1 MKSKTSCFNRTIF
14 KKNFTHFWPL
24 WLLYQIYLLVVIP
37 VWVWQK
43 AASPY
48 YYYGTGNEDT
58 TYRMYQ
64 LVELA
69 VHRMIPPLPV
79 FFFAVAAA
87 LAVFSY
93 LYSAKSTNMMHA
105 LPVNRL
111 ELYVT
116 NYLSGLIFLIVP
128 EIITFFITVLVCL
141 ANQFTCIQYLFA
153 ALLAQAGVTFFA
165 YSLAVFVAMFTG
177 QAFAMPCYYV
187 IVNYLYVGCMFI
199 VAKVIETI
207 SYGIENAWNPGKS
220 CILSPLY
227 YLNNNLRSSLIYTEN
242 GNGITG
248 IKITGM
254 PLTGIYAAAAVVL
267 VVAAYQL
274 YKRRQI
280 ETAGDWVSIGIIKP
294 VFRWGAALCGG
305 LVVGVTVISML
316 TDLPQLRKYPCLL
329 LCSVAMGFLFFF
341 GAEMLLE
348 KNFRVFRR
356 KRVLE
361 WAATAVI
368 TVVFVSLFE
377 MDAFG
382 LERYV
387 PEVADVETA
396 FVYLDYPVQ
405 VKGEELATLTE
416 LQRQIIANKDAYQE
430 VERTGSGFYYTTFLY
445 YMQDGSKVE
454 RRYALPLPEADGGA
468 DSTPAEQILAWESEP
483 ENLEREIFGIGN
495 SECRFT
501 SGYMDLYTAT
511 GLNNT
516 HMFSEKEIEQIL
528 KAIRA
533 DIEDGNLAK
542 YYQYCEQPEDTYYSN
557 IELEYYSTGRYVDN
571 WMYYY
576 DYHNSLEQLEGKAVD
591 GQEMTAGGN
600 LYLTFGPDC
609 VHIVETLEK
618 LGITNDEWKLMTNQ
632 EMMQ

>member
-93 LYSAKSTNMMHA
+93 LYSAKSANMMHA

-280 ETAGDWVSIGIIKP
+280 ETAGDWVSIRIIKP

-348 KNFRVFRR
+348 KNFKVFRR

-377 MDAFG
+377 IDAFG

-430 VERTGSGFYYTTFLY
+430 V
-445 YMQDGSKVE
+445 
-454 RRYALPLPEADGGA
+454 
-468 DSTPAEQILAWESEP
+468 
-483 ENLEREIFGIGN
+483 
-495 SECRFT
+495 
-501 SGYMDLYTAT
+501 
-511 GLNNT
+511 
-516 HMFSEKEIEQIL
+516 
-528 KAIRA
+528 
-533 DIEDGNLAK
+533 
-542 YYQYCEQPEDTYYSN
+542 
-557 IELEYYSTGRYVDN
+557 
-571 WMYYY
+571 
-576 DYHNSLEQLEGKAVD
+576 
-591 GQEMTAGGN
+591 
-600 LYLTFGPDC
+600 
-609 VHIVETLEK
+609 
-618 LGITNDEWKLMTNQ
+618 
-632 EMMQ
+632 

>member
-24 WLLYQIYLLVVIP
+24 WLLYQMYLLVAVP
-37 VWVWQK
+37 VSVWQN

-48 YYYGTGNEDT
+48 YYGTGYEDGSA
-58 TYRMYQ
+58 RMYQ

-69 VHRMIPPLPV
+69 VHRMLLPLPA
-79 FFFAVAAA
+79 FLFAGAAA

-93 LYSAKSTNMMHA
+93 LYSAKNANMIHA

-116 NYLSGLIFLIVP
+116 NYLSGLVFLILP
-128 EIITFFITVLVCL
+128 EIITFFITVIVCL

-177 QAFAMPCYYV
+177 HVFAMPCYYV

-227 YLNNNLRSSLIYTEN
+227 YLNNNLRSNLIYPEN

-254 PLTGIYAAAAVVL
+254 PLAGIYAAAAVVL
-267 VVAAYQL
+267 VVVAYQM

-305 LVVGVTVISML
+305 LIVGVTVVSML

-329 LCSVAMGFLFFF
+329 LCSVVMGFLFFF

-348 KNFRVFRR
+348 KNFKVFRR

-387 PEVADVETA
+387 PEVADVDTA
-396 FVYLDYPVQ
+396 FVYMDYPVQ
-405 VKGEELATLTE
+405 VKDEDLATLTE
-416 LQRQIIANKDAYQE
+416 LQREIIANKENNQE

-445 YMQDGSKVE
+445 YMKDGSTVE
-454 RRYALPLPEADGGA
+454 RRYALPLHD
-468 DSTPAEQILAWESEP
+468 AEDTAVQMPVDQILSWESEP
-483 ENLEREIFGIGN
+483 ENLEREIYGIGN
-495 SECRFT
+495 AECRFT
-501 SGYMDLYTAT
+501 SGYVDLYTST

-516 HMFSEKEIEQIL
+516 YMFSEKEIEQIS

-533 DIEDGNLAK
+533 DIADGNLAK
-542 YYQYCEQPEDTYYSN
+542 YYQYCQQPEDTYYSN
-557 IELEYYSTGRYVDN
+557 IELEYYSADGYIDN

-576 DYHNSLEQLEGKAVD
+576 DYYDSLEKLEGKNVD
-591 GQEMTAGGN
+591 RQEMTVGGN

-609 VHIVETLEK
+609 VHIVQTLEE
-618 LGITNDEWKLMTNQ
+618 LGITNNKWKLMTNK

>member
-1 MKSKTSCFNRTIF
+1 
-14 KKNFTHFWPL
+14 
-24 WLLYQIYLLVVIP
+24 
-37 VWVWQK
+37 
-43 AASPY
+43 
-48 YYYGTGNEDT
+48 
-58 TYRMYQ
+58 
-64 LVELA
+64 
-69 VHRMIPPLPV
+69 
-79 FFFAVAAA
+79 
-87 LAVFSY
+87 
-93 LYSAKSTNMMHA
+93 MMHA

-267 VVAAYQL
+267 VVAAYQM

-294 VFRWGAALCGG
+294 VFRWGAAICGG

-316 TDLPQLRKYPCLL
+316 TDLPQLRKYPWLL
-329 LCSVAMGFLFFF
+329 LCSVVMGFLFFF

-348 KNFRVFRR
+348 KNFKVFRR
-356 KRVLE
+356 NACWSGRRLRDHSGVC
-361 WAATAVI
+361 I
-368 TVVFVSLFE
+368 
-377 MDAFG
+377 
-382 LERYV
+382 
-387 PEVADVETA
+387 
-396 FVYLDYPVQ
+396 PV
-405 VKGEELATLTE
+405 
-416 LQRQIIANKDAYQE
+416 
-430 VERTGSGFYYTTFLY
+430 
-445 YMQDGSKVE
+445 
-454 RRYALPLPEADGGA
+454 
-468 DSTPAEQILAWESEP
+468 
-483 ENLEREIFGIGN
+483 
-495 SECRFT
+495 
-501 SGYMDLYTAT
+501 
-511 GLNNT
+511 
-516 HMFSEKEIEQIL
+516 
-528 KAIRA
+528 
-533 DIEDGNLAK
+533 
-542 YYQYCEQPEDTYYSN
+542 
-557 IELEYYSTGRYVDN
+557 
-571 WMYYY
+571 
-576 DYHNSLEQLEGKAVD
+576 
-591 GQEMTAGGN
+591 
-600 LYLTFGPDC
+600 
-609 VHIVETLEK
+609 
-618 LGITNDEWKLMTNQ
+618 
-632 EMMQ
+632 

>member
-37 VWVWQK
+37 VWVWQN

-69 VHRMIPPLPV
+69 VHRMILPLPV

-93 LYSAKSTNMMHA
+93 LYSAKSANMMHA

-116 NYLSGLIFLIVP
+116 NYLSGLVFLIVP

-199 VAKVIETI
+199 IAKVIENI
-207 SYGIENAWNPGKS
+207 SYGIDNAWNPGKS

-227 YLNNNLRSSLIYTEN
+227 YLNNNLRDNLIYSQN
-242 GNGITG
+242 GNEILGIRMV
-248 IKITGM
+248 GM
-254 PLTGIYAAAAVVL
+254 PLVGIYAVAAVGL
-267 VVAAYQL
+267 VAAAYQL

-280 ETAGDWVSIGIIKP
+280 ETAGDWVSIGIVKP

-305 LVVGVTVISML
+305 LIASVTITSML
-316 TDLPQLRKYPCLL
+316 ADLPQLRKYPCLL

-348 KNFRVFRR
+348 KNFRVFHK

-368 TVVFVSLFE
+368 AVVFVSLFE
-377 MDAFG
+377 IDAFG
-382 LERYV
+382 VESYV
-387 PEVADVETA
+387 PETADVEAA
-396 FVYLDYPVQ
+396 FVYMDYPVQ

-445 YMQDGSKVE
+445 YMKDGSKVE
-454 RRYALPLPEADGGA
+454 RRYALPLPETDGGA

-483 ENLEREIFGIGN
+483 ENLEREIFGIGKDEN
-495 SECRFT
+495 KFA
-501 SGYMDLYTAT
+501 SGFIDVYSSTDI
-511 GLNNT
+511 GNN
-516 HMFSEKEIEQIL
+516 HMFSQNEIDQIV
-528 KAIRA
+528 KAIQA
-533 DIEDGNLAK
+533 DIDDGNLAP
-542 YYQYCEQPEDTYYSN
+542 YYQYCVQPEDTYYNN
-557 IELEYYSTGRYVDN
+557 IELEYYNTSVHIDN
-571 WMYYY
+571 WTYYY
-576 DYHNSLEQLEGKAVD
+576 DYRDSLEQLEGKSTSA
-591 GQEMTAGGN
+591 QEMASSGTV
-600 LYLTFGPDC
+600 YLTFGPEC
-609 VHIVETLEK
+609 VHIIETLEE
-618 LGITNDEWKLMTNQ
+618 LGITNDTWKLISND

>member
-93 LYSAKSTNMMHA
+93 LYSAKSANMMHA

-227 YLNNNLRSSLIYTEN
+227 YLNNNLRSSLIYR
-242 GNGITG
+242 
-248 IKITGM
+248 KITNELSGL
-254 PLTGIYAAAAVVL
+254 PVHGKGIFLSPPGRIQNPHRIQGVHSLPAMKPDTAILRYNSL
-267 VVAAYQL
+267 V
-274 YKRRQI
+274 
-280 ETAGDWVSIGIIKP
+280 S
-294 VFRWGAALCGG
+294 
-305 LVVGVTVISML
+305 
-316 TDLPQLRKYPCLL
+316 
-329 LCSVAMGFLFFF
+329 
-341 GAEMLLE
+341 
-348 KNFRVFRR
+348 
-356 KRVLE
+356 
-361 WAATAVI
+361 
-368 TVVFVSLFE
+368 
-377 MDAFG
+377 
-382 LERYV
+382 
-387 PEVADVETA
+387 
-396 FVYLDYPVQ
+396 
-405 VKGEELATLTE
+405 
-416 LQRQIIANKDAYQE
+416 
-430 VERTGSGFYYTTFLY
+430 FY
-445 YMQDGSKVE
+445 S
-454 RRYALPLPEADGGA
+454 R
-468 DSTPAEQILAWESEP
+468 S
-483 ENLEREIFGIGN
+483 ENLLR
-495 SECRFT
+495 
-501 SGYMDLYTAT
+501 
-511 GLNNT
+511 
-516 HMFSEKEIEQIL
+516 
-528 KAIRA
+528 
-533 DIEDGNLAK
+533 
-542 YYQYCEQPEDTYYSN
+542 
-557 IELEYYSTGRYVDN
+557 
-571 WMYYY
+571 
-576 DYHNSLEQLEGKAVD
+576 
-591 GQEMTAGGN
+591 
-600 LYLTFGPDC
+600 
-609 VHIVETLEK
+609 
-618 LGITNDEWKLMTNQ
+618 
-632 EMMQ
+632 

>member
-1 MKSKTSCFNRTIF
+1 MKSKTFCFNRTIF

-37 VWVWQK
+37 VWWWQK

-93 LYSAKSTNMMHA
+93 LYSAKSANMMHA

-248 IKITGM
+248 IKITACRSPESM
-254 PLTGIYAAAAVVL
+254 
-267 VVAAYQL
+267 
-274 YKRRQI
+274 RRQQLCLSWRLTSCI
-280 ETAGDWVSIGIIKP
+280 KDGRLRRRATGSASGSSSRYSAGEQHFAEVWSSVS
-294 VFRWGAALCGG
+294 R
-305 LVVGVTVISML
+305 S
-316 TDLPQLRKYPCLL
+316 YPCSRI
-329 LCSVAMGFLFFF
+329 CRSCANIRVSCFAVWRWASSFSSGQRCCWKRISRYF
-341 GAEMLLE
+341 AE
-348 KNFRVFRR
+348 NACWSGRR
-356 KRVLE
+356 
-361 WAATAVI
+361 
-368 TVVFVSLFE
+368 
-377 MDAFG
+377 
-382 LERYV
+382 
-387 PEVADVETA
+387 
-396 FVYLDYPVQ
+396 
-405 VKGEELATLTE
+405 
-416 LQRQIIANKDAYQE
+416 
-430 VERTGSGFYYTTFLY
+430 
-445 YMQDGSKVE
+445 
-454 RRYALPLPEADGGA
+454 LP
-468 DSTPAEQILAWESEP
+468 
-483 ENLEREIFGIGN
+483 
-495 SECRFT
+495 
-501 SGYMDLYTAT
+501 
-511 GLNNT
+511 
-516 HMFSEKEIEQIL
+516 
-528 KAIRA
+528 
-533 DIEDGNLAK
+533 
-542 YYQYCEQPEDTYYSN
+542 
-557 IELEYYSTGRYVDN
+557 
-571 WMYYY
+571 
-576 DYHNSLEQLEGKAVD
+576 
-591 GQEMTAGGN
+591 
-600 LYLTFGPDC
+600 
-609 VHIVETLEK
+609 
-618 LGITNDEWKLMTNQ
+618 
-632 EMMQ
+632 

>member
-24 WLLYQIYLLVVIP
+24 WLLYQAYLLVAVP
-37 VWVWQK
+37 VSVWQS

-48 YYYGTGNEDT
+48 YYGAGYEDGSA
-58 TYRMYQ
+58 RMYQ

-69 VHRMIPPLPV
+69 VHRMLLPLPA
-79 FFFAVAAA
+79 FLFAGAAA

-93 LYSAKSTNMMHA
+93 LYSAKNANMIHA

-116 NYLSGLIFLIVP
+116 NYLSGLVFLILP
-128 EIITFFITVLVCL
+128 EIITFFITVIVCL

-177 QAFAMPCYYV
+177 HVFAMPCYYV

-227 YLNNNLRSSLIYTEN
+227 YLNNNLRSNLIYPEN

-254 PLTGIYAAAAVVL
+254 PLAGIYAAAAVVL
-267 VVAAYQL
+267 VVVAYQM

-305 LVVGVTVISML
+305 LIVGVTVVSML

-329 LCSVAMGFLFFF
+329 LCSVVMGFLFFF

-348 KNFRVFRR
+348 KNFKVFRR

-387 PEVADVETA
+387 PEVADVDTA
-396 FVYLDYPVQ
+396 FVYMDYPVQ
-405 VKGEELATLTE
+405 VKDEDLATLTE
-416 LQRQIIANKDAYQE
+416 LQREIIANKENNQE

-445 YMQDGSKVE
+445 YMKDGSTVE
-454 RRYALPLPEADGGA
+454 RRYALPLHN
-468 DSTPAEQILAWESEP
+468 AEDTAVQMPVDQILSWESEP
-483 ENLEREIFGIGN
+483 ENLEREIYGIGN
-495 SECRFT
+495 AECRFT
-501 SGYMDLYTAT
+501 SGYVDLYTST

-516 HMFSEKEIEQIL
+516 YMFSEKEIEQIS

-533 DIEDGNLAK
+533 DIADGNLAK
-542 YYQYCEQPEDTYYSN
+542 YYQYCQQPEDTYYSN
-557 IELEYYSTGRYVDN
+557 IELEYYSAGGYIDN

-576 DYHNSLEQLEGKAVD
+576 DYYDSLEKLEGKNVD
-591 GQEMTAGGN
+591 RQEMTVGGN

-609 VHIVETLEK
+609 VHIVQTLEE
-618 LGITNDEWKLMTNQ
+618 LGITNDKWKLMTNK

>member
-24 WLLYQIYLLVVIP
+24 WLLYQMYLLVAVP
-37 VWVWQK
+37 VSVWQN

-48 YYYGTGNEDT
+48 YYGTGYEDGSA
-58 TYRMYQ
+58 RMYQ

-69 VHRMIPPLPV
+69 VHRMLLPLPA
-79 FFFAVAAA
+79 FLFAGAAA

-93 LYSAKSTNMMHA
+93 LYSAKNANMIHA

-116 NYLSGLIFLIVP
+116 NYLSGLVFLILP
-128 EIITFFITVLVCL
+128 EIITFFITVIVCL

-177 QAFAMPCYYV
+177 HVFAMPCYYV

-227 YLNNNLRSSLIYTEN
+227 YLNNNLRSNLIYPEN

-254 PLTGIYAAAAVVL
+254 PLAGIYAAAAVVL
-267 VVAAYQL
+267 VVVAYQM

-305 LVVGVTVISML
+305 LIVGVTVVSML

-329 LCSVAMGFLFFF
+329 LCSVVMGFLFFF

-348 KNFRVFRR
+348 KNFKVFRR

-387 PEVADVETA
+387 PEVADVDTA
-396 FVYLDYPVQ
+396 FVYMDYPVQ
-405 VKGEELATLTE
+405 VKDEDLATLTE
-416 LQRQIIANKDAYQE
+416 LQREIIANKENNQE

-445 YMQDGSKVE
+445 YMKDGSTVE
-454 RRYALPLPEADGGA
+454 RRYALPLHD
-468 DSTPAEQILAWESEP
+468 AEDTAVQMPVDQILSWESEP
-483 ENLEREIFGIGN
+483 ENLEREIYGIGN
-495 SECRFT
+495 AECRFT
-501 SGYMDLYTAT
+501 SGYVDLYTST

-516 HMFSEKEIEQIL
+516 YMFSEKEIEQIS

-533 DIEDGNLAK
+533 DIADGNLAK
-542 YYQYCEQPEDTYYSN
+542 YYQYCQQPEDTYYSN
-557 IELEYYSTGRYVDN
+557 IELEYYSAGGYIDN

-576 DYHNSLEQLEGKAVD
+576 DYYDSLEKLEGKNVD
-591 GQEMTAGGN
+591 RQEMTVGGN

-609 VHIVETLEK
+609 VHIVQTLEE
-618 LGITNDEWKLMTNQ
+618 LGITNDKWKLMTNK

>member
-24 WLLYQIYLLVVIP
+24 WLLYQMYLLVAVP
-37 VWVWQK
+37 VSVWQN

-48 YYYGTGNEDT
+48 YYGTGYEDGSA
-58 TYRMYQ
+58 RMYQ

-69 VHRMIPPLPV
+69 VHRMLLPLPA
-79 FFFAVAAA
+79 FLFAGAAA

-93 LYSAKSTNMMHA
+93 LYSAKNANMIHA

-116 NYLSGLIFLIVP
+116 NYLSGLVFLILP
-128 EIITFFITVLVCL
+128 EIITFFITVIVCL

-177 QAFAMPCYYV
+177 HVFAMPCYYV

-227 YLNNNLRSSLIYTEN
+227 YLNNNLRSNLIYPEN

-254 PLTGIYAAAAVVL
+254 PLAGIYAAAAVVL
-267 VVAAYQL
+267 VVVAYQM

-305 LVVGVTVISML
+305 LIVGVTVVSML

-329 LCSVAMGFLFFF
+329 LCSVVMGFLFFF

-348 KNFRVFRR
+348 KNFKVFRR

-387 PEVADVETA
+387 PEVADVDTA
-396 FVYLDYPVQ
+396 FVYMDYPVQ
-405 VKGEELATLTE
+405 VKDEDLATLTE
-416 LQRQIIANKDAYQE
+416 LQREIIANKENNQE

-445 YMQDGSKVE
+445 YMKDGSTVE
-454 RRYALPLPEADGGA
+454 RRYALPLHD
-468 DSTPAEQILAWESEP
+468 AEDTAVQMPVDQILSWESEP
-483 ENLEREIFGIGN
+483 ENLEREIYGIGN
-495 SECRFT
+495 AECRFT
-501 SGYMDLYTAT
+501 SGYVDLYTST

-516 HMFSEKEIEQIL
+516 YMFSEKEIEQIS

-533 DIEDGNLAK
+533 DIADGNLAK
-542 YYQYCEQPEDTYYSN
+542 YYQYCQQPEDTYYSN
-557 IELEYYSTGRYVDN
+557 IELEYYSADGYIDN

-576 DYHNSLEQLEGKAVD
+576 DYYDSLEKLEGKNVD
-591 GQEMTAGGN
+591 RQEMTVGGN

-609 VHIVETLEK
+609 VHIVQTLEE
-618 LGITNDEWKLMTNQ
+618 LGITNDKWKLMTNQ
-632 EMMQ
+632 DMMQ

>member
-93 LYSAKSTNMMHA
+93 LYSAKSANMMHA

-199 VAKVIETI
+199 VSPSTAYNKLFHVTFL
-207 SYGIENAWNPGKS
+207 SGAPPMPHPGLRL
-220 CILSPLY
+220 IFLLILLLSPLFFNTFS
-227 YLNNNLRSSLIYTEN
+227 LN
-242 GNGITG
+242 
-248 IKITGM
+248 
-254 PLTGIYAAAAVVL
+254 
-267 VVAAYQL
+267 
-274 YKRRQI
+274 
-280 ETAGDWVSIGIIKP
+280 
-294 VFRWGAALCGG
+294 C
-305 LVVGVTVISML
+305 
-316 TDLPQLRKYPCLL
+316 
-329 LCSVAMGFLFFF
+329 
-341 GAEMLLE
+341 
-348 KNFRVFRR
+348 
-356 KRVLE
+356 
-361 WAATAVI
+361 
-368 TVVFVSLFE
+368 
-377 MDAFG
+377 
-382 LERYV
+382 
-387 PEVADVETA
+387 
-396 FVYLDYPVQ
+396 
-405 VKGEELATLTE
+405 
-416 LQRQIIANKDAYQE
+416 
-430 VERTGSGFYYTTFLY
+430 
-445 YMQDGSKVE
+445 
-454 RRYALPLPEADGGA
+454 
-468 DSTPAEQILAWESEP
+468 
-483 ENLEREIFGIGN
+483 
-495 SECRFT
+495 
-501 SGYMDLYTAT
+501 
-511 GLNNT
+511 
-516 HMFSEKEIEQIL
+516 
-528 KAIRA
+528 
-533 DIEDGNLAK
+533 
-542 YYQYCEQPEDTYYSN
+542 
-557 IELEYYSTGRYVDN
+557 
-571 WMYYY
+571 
-576 DYHNSLEQLEGKAVD
+576 
-591 GQEMTAGGN
+591 
-600 LYLTFGPDC
+600 
-609 VHIVETLEK
+609 
-618 LGITNDEWKLMTNQ
+618 
-632 EMMQ
+632 

>member
-24 WLLYQIYLLVVIP
+24 WLLYQMYLLVAVP
-37 VWVWQK
+37 VSVWQN

-48 YYYGTGNEDT
+48 YYGTGYEDGSA
-58 TYRMYQ
+58 RMYQ

-69 VHRMIPPLPV
+69 VHRMLLPLPA
-79 FFFAVAAA
+79 FLFAGAAA

-93 LYSAKSTNMMHA
+93 LYSAKNANMIHA

-116 NYLSGLIFLIVP
+116 NYLSGLVFLILP
-128 EIITFFITVLVCL
+128 EIITFFITVIVCL

-177 QAFAMPCYYV
+177 HVFAMPCYYV

-227 YLNNNLRSSLIYTEN
+227 YLNNNLRSNLIYPEN

-254 PLTGIYAAAAVVL
+254 PLAGIYAAAAVVL
-267 VVAAYQL
+267 VVVAYQM

-305 LVVGVTVISML
+305 LIVGVTVVSML

-329 LCSVAMGFLFFF
+329 LCSVVMGFLFFF

-348 KNFRVFRR
+348 KNFKVFRR

-387 PEVADVETA
+387 PEVADVDTA
-396 FVYLDYPVQ
+396 FVYMDYPVQ
-405 VKGEELATLTE
+405 VKDEDLATLTG
-416 LQRQIIANKDAYQE
+416 LQREIIANKENNQE

-445 YMQDGSKVE
+445 YMKDGSTVE
-454 RRYALPLPEADGGA
+454 RRYALPLHN
-468 DSTPAEQILAWESEP
+468 AEDTAVQMPVDQILSWESEP
-483 ENLEREIFGIGN
+483 ENLEREIYGIGN
-495 SECRFT
+495 TECRFT
-501 SGYMDLYTAT
+501 SGYVDLYAST

-516 HMFSEKEIEQIL
+516 YMFSEKEIEQIS

-533 DIEDGNLAK
+533 DIADGNLAK
-542 YYQYCEQPEDTYYSN
+542 YYQYCQQPEDTYYSN
-557 IELEYYSTGRYVDN
+557 IELEYYSAGGYIDN

-576 DYHNSLEQLEGKAVD
+576 DYYDSLEKLEGKNVD
-591 GQEMTAGGN
+591 RQEMTVGGN

-609 VHIVETLEK
+609 VHIVQTLEE
-618 LGITNDEWKLMTNQ
+618 LGITNDKWKLMTNK